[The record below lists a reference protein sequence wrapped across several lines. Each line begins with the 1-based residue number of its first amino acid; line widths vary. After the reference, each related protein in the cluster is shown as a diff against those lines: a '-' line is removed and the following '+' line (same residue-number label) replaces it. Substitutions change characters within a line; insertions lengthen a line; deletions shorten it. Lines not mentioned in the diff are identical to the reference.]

1 MKKKLIPSQL
11 RELGNLKFL
20 VDECTGILVSQKLK
34 ELKYDSVSVIECMKG
49 AEDEEILRLAVKERR
64 DIITNDKDFERLAGF
79 FKPPGIILLR
89 LKDESIANKVR
100 IVSFVVSSYGDAILG
115 NVLVVSE
122 KKIRTRKIK

>member
-1 MKKKLIPSQL
+1 MKKKLTPSQL
-11 RELGNLKFL
+11 HELGKLKFL
-20 VDECTGILVSQKLK
+20 VDECTGILVSEKLK
-34 ELKYDSVSVIECMKG
+34 ELKYDSISVIECMKG
-49 AEDEEILRLAVKERR
+49 AEDEEILRVAVKERR
-64 DIITNDKDFERLAGF
+64 VIVTNDKDFGRLAGF

-100 IVSFVVSSYGDAILG
+100 IVSFVVSSCGDAILG